1 MIYYP
6 LSTLMSIGIKDILII
21 TTPNDL
27 EKFKNLLQNKPI
39 RISIKYEVQE
49 NPNGIAEAL
58 LIGEKFINKSNV
70 VLILGDNIFHGNDL
84 ANRIRIALSQT
95 CQLFLYIQ

>member
-27 EKFKNLLQNKPI
+27 EQSKNLLHNGNQWG
-39 RISIKYEVQE
+39 ISIKYEVQE
-49 NPNGIAEAL
+49 HPNGIAEAL
-58 LIGEKFINKSNV
+58 LIGEKFIDKSNV
-70 VLILGDNIFHGNDL
+70 VLILGDNIFHGM
-84 ANRIRIALSQT
+84 T
-95 CQLFLYIQ
+95 